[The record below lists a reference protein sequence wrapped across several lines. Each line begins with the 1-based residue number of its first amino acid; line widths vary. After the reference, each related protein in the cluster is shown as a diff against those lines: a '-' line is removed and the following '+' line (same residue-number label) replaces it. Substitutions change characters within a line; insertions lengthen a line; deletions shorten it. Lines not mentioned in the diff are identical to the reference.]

1 MAHPGLRDSAVVK
14 RKKPSIRDSDENIA
28 KRPYVH
34 LCPYCDGW
42 TNSCQLGKNCSDYHL
57 YIRPTTAEIILM
69 IYPIENGIKSKLLP
83 GGAVYKG
90 AYVAQLLKRSLFM
103 KIKFYYCIFILTFF
117 FVGNVLHDK
126 FNGYGSCTWKD
137 GSTYVGDW
145 EDNSK
150 HGKGILRKADG
161 SEFVGIFK
169 HGKVSKN
176 AINFMRSKC
185 YLLQKHGFG
194 VQTTING
201 EEYVGL

>member
-1 MAHPGLRDSAVVK
+1 
-14 RKKPSIRDSDENIA
+14 
-28 KRPYVH
+28 
-34 LCPYCDGW
+34 
-42 TNSCQLGKNCSDYHL
+42 
-57 YIRPTTAEIILM
+57 
-69 IYPIENGIKSKLLP
+69 
-83 GGAVYKG
+83 
-90 AYVAQLLKRSLFM
+90 
-103 KIKFYYCIFILTFF
+103 
-117 FVGNVLHDK
+117 LHDK